1 MVTMQYIAKKTGL
14 SRYTVSKVLK
24 GNSTVKEN
32 SKKRVLEACEK
43 YSYLPNSNAV
53 GLVKGKTSMIGVVV
67 PYVTDNFY
75 SELAEY
81 IDQAALEKGYQIIYR
96 SSYNDSK
103 IESNIIKNFLAL
115 KVCGMI
121 IVPVVKNPDL
131 HIHEVAGKNVP
142 IVYFDRPLDGNQY
155 HVINDNRLGIFKMT
169 ELVISKGRT
178 PAYLGSFYHE
188 SNITAV
194 LREQGYLEAMKAHKL
209 IPRVIDCYNSLSK
222 QDNEQFGYDNA
233 KKIIAEGNIPDAL
246 LCVTDAVA
254 LGAMRALSEAG
265 IIPGQDIMIAGHD
278 NLHFSAFISP
288 SLSTIKQP
296 KYLFA
301 RTCIKVLD
309 DINHGFPPEQKKFMF
324 EPEIIIRES
333 T

>member
-24 GNSTVKEN
+24 GDSAVKEN
-32 SKKRVLEACEK
+32 SRKKVFAACDK
-43 YSYLPNSNAV
+43 YGYLPNSNAV
-53 GLVKGKTSMIGVVV
+53 GLVKGKTTLIGVVV

-75 SELAEY
+75 SEFTEY
-81 IDQAALEKGYQIIYR
+81 LDKAALEKGYQLIYR
-96 SSYNDSK
+96 SSYNDCK
-103 IESNIIKNFLAL
+103 TESNIIKNFLAL

-121 IVPVVKNPDL
+121 IVPVTHHDL
-131 HIHEVAGKNVP
+131 HIHEVARKNVP
-142 IVYFDRPLDGNQY
+142 IVYFDRPFDGKQY
-155 HVINDNRLGIFKMT
+155 HVINDNRLGMFKMT
-169 ELVISKGRT
+169 EFVISKGRT

-194 LREQGYLEAMKAHKL
+194 LREQGYCEAMKAHKL
-209 IPRVIDCYNSLSK
+209 VPRVVDCYNSPSK
-222 QDNEQFGYDNA
+222 QDNEQFGYDNI
-233 KKIIAEGNIPDAL
+233 KKLIAEGNIPNAL

-254 LGAMRALSEAG
+254 LGAMRALNEAG
-265 IIPGQDIMIAGHD
+265 VIPGQDIMIAGHD

-296 KYLFA
+296 KDLFA
-301 RTCIKVLD
+301 QTCIEVLD
-309 DINHGFPPEQKKFMF
+309 RINHGSPPEQKKFMF
-324 EPEIIIRES
+324 EPEILIRES

>member
-24 GNSTVKEN
+24 GAPTVKEN
-32 SKKRVLEACEK
+32 SRKKVFAACDK
-43 YSYLPNSNAV
+43 YGYLPNSNAV
-53 GLVKGKTSMIGVVV
+53 GLVKGKTTLIGVVV
-67 PYVTDNFY
+67 PYVTDDFY
-75 SELAEY
+75 SEFAEY
-81 IDQAALEKGYQIIYR
+81 LDQAALEKGYQLIYR

-103 IESNIIKNFLAL
+103 TESNIIKNFLAL

-121 IVPVVKNPDL
+121 IVPVVTNPDI
-131 HIHEVAGKNVP
+131 HIHKIAGKNVP
-142 IVYFDRPLDGNQY
+142 IVYFDRPFDSNQY
-155 HVINDNRLGIFKMT
+155 HVINDNRLGIFKIT

-188 SNITAV
+188 SNITSV
-194 LREQGYLEAMKAHKL
+194 LREQGYREAMKAHEL
-209 IPRVIDCYNSLSK
+209 VPRVVDCCNSPSK

-233 KKIIAEGNIPDAL
+233 KKLIAEGNVPDAL

-265 IIPGQDIMIAGHD
+265 IMPGQDIMIAGHD

-288 SLSTIKQP
+288 SLSTVKQP
-296 KYLFA
+296 KDLFA
-301 RTCIKVLD
+301 RTCIEVLD
-309 DINHGFPPEQKKFMF
+309 NINHGSPPEQKKFMF
-324 EPEIIIRES
+324 EPEILIRES